1 MVQPESSCVLMKF
14 RGGYLER
21 NHILIVEFN
30 PSFGHE
36 YIQAYAGLTES
47 HWNFMWADK
56 RTLQVGLCD

>member
-1 MVQPESSCVLMKF
+1 MKF

-36 YIQAYAGLTES
+36 HIQAYAGLTEG
-47 HWNFMWADK
+47 H
-56 RTLQVGLCD
+56 

>member
-1 MVQPESSCVLMKF
+1 MKF

-36 YIQAYAGLTES
+36 HIQAYASLTEGPLKLYVDRQMYTEGWS
-47 HWNFMWADK
+47 M
-56 RTLQVGLCD
+56 

>member
-1 MVQPESSCVLMKF
+1 MKF

-36 YIQAYAGLTES
+36 HIQAYTGLTEG
-47 HWNFMWADK
+47 HKKFMWADQCTQ
-56 RTLQVGLCD
+56 RFGLSN